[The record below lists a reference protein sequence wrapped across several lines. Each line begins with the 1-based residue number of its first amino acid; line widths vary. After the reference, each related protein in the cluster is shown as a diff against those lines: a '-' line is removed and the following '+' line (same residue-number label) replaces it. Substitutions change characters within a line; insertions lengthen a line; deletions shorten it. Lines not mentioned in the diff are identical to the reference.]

1 MNTSLIW
8 LCLKIFFARIL
19 DVSLA
24 TVRTMLTVK
33 GKSKTAAC
41 VGFVEIII
49 WFLVVRT
56 AFNSDEAGII
66 LAIAYAG
73 GFAAGTFIGGFI
85 SSKFIKGTVTVQIVT
100 SGKDD
105 ELISAIR
112 SAGFAVT
119 VVDVNES
126 EYSGERYMLFSQIA
140 SDRLDEFKALVNE
153 KDEKA
158 FIIVQ
163 ESKYVYNGFIK

>member
-8 LCLKIFFARIL
+8 LCLKIFIARIM

-73 GFAAGTFIGGFI
+73 GFAAGTFIGGLI

-105 ELISAIR
+105 GLISAIR

-163 ESKYVYNGFIK
+163 ESKYVYNGFIT

>member
-1 MNTSLIW
+1 MSLSLLF

-41 VGFVEIII
+41 VGFIEIII

-73 GFAAGTFIGGFI
+73 GFATGTYIGGLI
-85 SSKFIKGTVTVQIVT
+85 SSKFIKSTVTVQIVT

-105 ELISAIR
+105 ALIAAIR
-112 SAGFAVT
+112 NAGFAVT
-119 VVDVNES
+119 VVNVNES

-140 SDRLDEFKALVNE
+140 SDRLDEFKALINE
-153 KDEKA
+153 KDDKA

>member
-1 MNTSLIW
+1 MTMSLFL
-8 LCLKIFFARIL
+8 LCVKIFFARIL

-33 GKSKTAAC
+33 GKPNTAAC
-41 VGFVEIII
+41 VGFIEIII
-49 WFLVVRT
+49 WFLAVRT

-73 GFAAGTFIGGFI
+73 GFAAGTFVGGKL
-85 SSKFIKGTVTVQIVT
+85 SSRLIKGTVTVQIVT

-105 ELISAIR
+105 DLIAAIR
-112 SAGFAVT
+112 NAGFAVT
-119 VVDVNES
+119 VVNVNGS
-126 EYSGERYMLFSQIA
+126 EYSGEKYMLFAQIA
-140 SDRLDEFKALVNE
+140 SNRLDEFKQLVHDM
-153 KDEKA
+153 DEKA

-163 ESKYVYNGFIK
+163 ESKYVYNGYIK

>member
-158 FIIVQ
+158 VM
-163 ESKYVYNGFIK
+163 

>member
-1 MNTSLIW
+1 MSTSLLL
-8 LCLKIFFARIL
+8 LCLRIFFSRIL

-49 WFLVVRT
+49 WFLAVRT

-73 GFAAGTFIGGFI
+73 GFAAGTFIGGII

-100 SGKDD
+100 SGKNDD
-105 ELISAIR
+105 LISAIR
-112 SAGFAVT
+112 NAGFAVT
-119 VVDVNES
+119 VVNVNSS
-126 EYSGERYMLFSQIA
+126 EYSGEKYMLFAQIA
-140 SDRLDEFKALVNE
+140 SDRLSEFKQLVYD
-153 KDEKA
+153 KDDRA

>member
-1 MNTSLIW
+1 MSTSLIL

-33 GKSKTAAC
+33 GKSKTAAF
-41 VGFVEIII
+41 VGFIEIII

-73 GFAAGTFIGGFI
+73 GFAAGTFIGSLI
-85 SSKFIKGTVTVQIVT
+85 SSKLIKGTVTVQIVT

-105 ELISAIR
+105 DLIAAIR
-112 SAGFAVT
+112 NAGFAVT

-140 SDRLDEFKALVNE
+140 SDKLDEFKALVNA

>member
-1 MNTSLIW
+1 MSTSLLL
-8 LCLKIFFARIL
+8 LCLRIFFSRIL

-24 TVRTMLTVK
+24 TVRAMLTVK

-41 VGFVEIII
+41 VGFVEVII
-49 WFLVVRT
+49 WFLAVRT

-73 GFAAGTFIGGFI
+73 GFAAGTFIGGII
-85 SSKFIKGTVTVQIVT
+85 SSKFIKGTVTV
-100 SGKDD
+100 
-105 ELISAIR
+105 
-112 SAGFAVT
+112 
-119 VVDVNES
+119 VNVNSS
-126 EYSGERYMLFSQIA
+126 EYSGEKYMLFAQIA
-140 SDRLDEFKALVNE
+140 SDRLSEFKQLVYD
-153 KDEKA
+153 KDDRA

>member
-1 MNTSLIW
+1 MSLSLLF

-41 VGFVEIII
+41 VGFIEIII

-73 GFAAGTFIGGFI
+73 GFATGTYIGGLI

-105 ELISAIR
+105 ALIAAIR
-112 SAGFAVT
+112 NAGFAVT
-119 VVDVNES
+119 VVNVNES

-140 SDRLDEFKALVNE
+140 SDRLDEFKALINE
-153 KDEKA
+153 KDDKA

>member
-1 MNTSLIW
+1 MSPSLIL

-33 GKSKTAAC
+33 GKSKTAAF
-41 VGFVEIII
+41 VGFIEIII

-73 GFAAGTFIGGFI
+73 GFAAGTFIGGLI
-85 SSKFIKGTVTVQIVT
+85 SSKLIKGTVTVQIVT

-105 ELISAIR
+105 DLIAAIR
-112 SAGFAVT
+112 NAGFAVT

-153 KDEKA
+153 KDKKA

>member
-1 MNTSLIW
+1 MNFSLLF

-33 GKSKTAAC
+33 GKSKIAAC
-41 VGFVEIII
+41 VGFIEIII

-73 GFAAGTFIGGFI
+73 GFAAGTYIGGLI
-85 SSKFIKGTVTVQIVT
+85 SSRFIKGTVTVQIVT
-100 SGKDD
+100 SDKDD
-105 ELISAIR
+105 TLIAAIR
-112 SAGFAVT
+112 NAGFAVT
-119 VVDVNES
+119 VVNVNES

-140 SDRLDEFKALVNE
+140 SDRLDEFKALINE
-153 KDEKA
+153 KDDKA

>member
-105 ELISAIR
+105 EFISAIR

>member
-1 MNTSLIW
+1 MTLSLFL
-8 LCLKIFFARIL
+8 LCLRIFFSRIL

-33 GKSKTAAC
+33 GKTKTAAL
-41 VGFVEIII
+41 VGFVEIMI
-49 WFLVVRT
+49 WFLAVRT
-56 AFNSDEAGII
+56 AFNSDEAGIV

-73 GFAAGTFIGGFI
+73 GFATGTFIGGLL
-85 SSKFIKGTVTVQIVT
+85 SSKLIKGTVTVEIVT

-105 ELISAIR
+105 NLITAIR
-112 SAGFAVT
+112 NAGFAVT
-119 VVDVNES
+119 VVNVNSS
-126 EYSGERYMLFSQIA
+126 EYSGEKYMLFAQIA
-140 SDRLDEFKALVNE
+140 SDRLEEFKKLVYDN
-153 KDEKA
+153 DDKA

>member
-1 MNTSLIW
+1 MSVSLLL

-19 DVSLA
+19 DVSLG
-24 TVRTMLTVK
+24 TIRTMLTVK
-33 GKSKTAAC
+33 GKPNAAAC
-41 VGFVEIII
+41 VGFIEIII
-49 WFLVVRT
+49 WFLAVRT
-56 AFNSDEAGII
+56 AFNSDEAGIV

-73 GFAAGTFIGGFI
+73 GFAAGTFIGGKI
-85 SSKFIKGTVTVQIVT
+85 SAKLIKGTVTVQIVT

-105 ELISAIR
+105 NLISAIR

-119 VVDVNES
+119 VVNVNSS
-126 EYSGERYMLFSQIA
+126 EYSGEKYMLFSQIA
-140 SDRLDEFKALVNE
+140 SNRLTEFKKLMY
-153 KDEKA
+153 DMDPTA

>member
-1 MNTSLIW
+1 MSLSLLF

-41 VGFVEIII
+41 VGFIEIII

-73 GFAAGTFIGGFI
+73 GFATGTYIGGLI
-85 SSKFIKGTVTVQIVT
+85 SSRFIKGTVTVQIVT
-100 SGKDD
+100 SSKDD
-105 ELISAIR
+105 ALISSIR
-112 SAGFAVT
+112 NAGFAVT
-119 VVDVNES
+119 VVNVNES

-140 SDRLDEFKALVNE
+140 SDRLDEFKALINE
-153 KDEKA
+153 KDDKA